1 MPRGNFPWYLQRF
14 EPVHCGRALCVHCTC
29 TVRALSKHTP
39 THTHVPSWGWKH
51 TGLCRS
57 QEWQKKKTDGDCER
71 HMSPSM
77 SMNWLCPTEAVKNP
91 EKDFYIEISY
101 NKYVGSY
108 IHTNIRTYIQYIQPN
123 VRTCRECAA
132 RPETRRQDFCRRY
145 PHQKGLHISYFKTAH
160 RASERTYICS
170 YMQISYSTHIHTY
183 IHTYTYN
190 TCKQTYIH
198 TYRQTDIHTYV
209 RTYIHTCMHA
219 YIRHMPNACV
229 LTVHAQCTHSARHSA
244 RSSARA
250 ENVVNSTSSAE
261 IAWNHKKKYPET
273 CFFFVFDA

>member
-29 TVRALSKHTP
+29 TVRCTVKTHTH

-108 IHTNIRTYIQYIQPN
+108 IHTNIRTYI
-123 VRTCRECAA
+123 RTYSQTCEHAA
-132 RPETRRQDFCRRY
+132 SAQLGQKTRRQDFCRRY
-145 PHQKGLHISYFKTAH
+145 PQKVCIYPTSKRFQKGH
-160 RASERTYICS
+160 TYVHTCKHT
-170 YMQISYSTHIHTY
+170 YTHTY
-183 IHTYTYN
+183 IHTYI
-190 TCKQTYIH
+190 QTKYIH
-198 TYRQTDIHTYV
+198 TDRHTD
-209 RTYIHTCMHA
+209 MHA
-219 YIRHMPNACV
+219 SRHANMHACICGKPNACV
-229 LTVHAQCTHSARHSA
+229 LTVHAQCTPQCTPQCTR
-244 RSSARA
+244 RK
-250 ENVVNSTSSAE
+250 
-261 IAWNHKKKYPET
+261 WCK
-273 CFFFVFDA
+273 